1 MSHQSNQIQSAVTN
15 PLLAK
20 QGIIALRESGL
31 RVDCAKNIIAPAL
44 AAAFNSRKVWLFG
57 SVASGTA
64 DEDSDIDL
72 LVEGGEG
79 MSASERLRLSNEIVC
94 ACDISFGCDVV
105 VLSQSEIKA
114 KRGVSFI
121 ESMLSNMV
129 MVYER

>member
-1 MSHQSNQIQSAVTN
+1 MHIQPSQIQSVAAN
-15 PLLAK
+15 HLLVK

-44 AAAFNSRKVWLFG
+44 AAAFNSPKVWLFG
-57 SVASGTA
+57 SAASGAA

-79 MSASERLRLSNEIVC
+79 MSASDRLRLSNEIVC
-94 ACDISFGCDVV
+94 GCNISFGCDVV

-121 ESMLSNMV
+121 ESMLFDMV